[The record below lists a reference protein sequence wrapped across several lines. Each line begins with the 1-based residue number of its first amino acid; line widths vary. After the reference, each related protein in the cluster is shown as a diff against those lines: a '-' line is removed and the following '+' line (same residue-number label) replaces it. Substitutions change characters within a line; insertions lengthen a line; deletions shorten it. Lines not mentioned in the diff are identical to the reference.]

1 MPESG
6 IEQKKLCFVVQGFG
20 EKTDFT
26 DGRTLNLD
34 ASYQMIK
41 EAVEEAGLQCLRA
54 DEIKHSGTIDKP
66 MYEQILHAD
75 LVIADLSTYNVNA
88 AYELGIRYGLRRY
101 ATIIVAEDKF
111 KNPFDVS
118 HIVIRTYEHLG
129 KDIGMSEYRRFKK
142 ELTDAIIEI
151 MAKKEEDSPVYTF
164 LQNLNPP
171 VEGDDAI
178 KKAEVRAPVKD
189 SPVTTFLQ
197 NVQPPV
203 EADEI
208 KIAEVPAPMAGV
220 AEQPS
225 DRSAKEL
232 LDQAIAAREKEDFAL
247 AKGLLQAVRQMR
259 PNDDYV
265 VQQLALVTYKGK
277 KPDPKAAL
285 EEARTILEKLN
296 PDSSND
302 PETLGLWG
310 AVHKRLWDM
319 TANRNNLDESIAAYE
334 RGFYLKQ
341 DYYNGINLAFLLNVR
356 AVQEEQA
363 GEKAEAIADFVLA
376 RRVRHEVLNICQKAL
391 EGGPKSDADKYW
403 ILATMW
409 EATVGIEDEAAALK
423 WGQQAEA
430 SKAEPWMRE
439 STRTQ
444 IEKLR
449 ALLAVSP
456 LTHLKP

>member
-1 MPESG
+1 MPQSG
-6 IEQKKLCFVVQGFG
+6 TEEKKLCFVVQGFG
-20 EKTDFT
+20 EKTDLT
-26 DGRTLNLD
+26 DGRKLNLD

-142 ELTDAIIEI
+142 VLSDAIIEI

-171 VEGDDAI
+171 VEGDVT
-178 KKAEVRAPVKD
+178 KKPEVPAPVRD
-189 SPVTTFLQ
+189 SPVTTFLK
-197 NVQPPV
+197 NPQPPV

-208 KIAEVPAPMAGV
+208 KIAEVPAPMPTV

-225 DRSAKEL
+225 ERSAKEL
-232 LDQAIAAREKEDFAL
+232 LDQAIAARDKEDFAL

-341 DYYNGINLAFLLNVR
+341 DYYNGINFAFLLNVR
-356 AVQEEQA
+356 AAQEERA

-376 RRVRHEVLNICQKAL
+376 RRVRREVLKICQQAL
-391 EGGPKSDADKYW
+391 EAGPTSDDDRYW

-409 EATVGIEDEAAALK
+409 EAAVGFEDEAAALK

-430 SKAEPWMRE
+430 SKPEPWMRE
-439 STRTQ
+439 STQTQ
-444 IEKLR
+444 IGKLR
-449 ALLAVSP
+449 DLLKVSP

>member
-1 MPESG
+1 MPESAS
-6 IEQKKLCFVVQGFG
+6 EEKKLCFVVQGFG

-26 DGRTLNLD
+26 DGRKLNLD

-41 EAVEEAGLQCLRA
+41 EAVEEAGLKCLRA

-142 ELTDAIIEI
+142 ELSDAIIEI
-151 MAKKEEDSPVYTF
+151 MAKEMEDSPVYTF
-164 LQNLNPP
+164 LQDL
-171 VEGDDAI
+171 
-178 KKAEVRAPVKD
+178 
-189 SPVTTFLQ
+189 
-197 NVQPPV
+197 QPPV
-203 EADEI
+203 EEAAT
-208 KIAEVPAPMAGV
+208 KKPEVRASMASV
-220 AEQPS
+220 AAQPG
-225 DRSAKEL
+225 DQSAKEL
-232 LDQAIAAREKEDFAL
+232 LDQALAARDKEDFAL

-285 EEARTILEKLN
+285 EEARTMLTSLN

-310 AVHKRLWDM
+310 AVHKRLWDA
-319 TANRNNLDESIAAYE
+319 TADRKNLDESIAAYE

-341 DYYNGINLAFLLNVR
+341 DYYNGINYAFLLNVR
-356 AVQEEQA
+356 AAQEERE
-363 GEKAEAIADFVLA
+363 GDKAEAIADFVLA
-376 RRVRHEVLNICQKAL
+376 RRARREVLKICQQAL
-391 EGGPKSDADKYW
+391 EAGPTSDDDRYW

-409 EATVGIEDEAAALK
+409 EAAVGLEDEAEALK
-423 WGQQAEA
+423 WGQQTGE
-430 SKAEPWMRE
+430 SKAQSWMRE
-439 STRTQ
+439 TTQ
-444 IEKLR
+444 TQLEKLKS
-449 ALLAVSP
+449 LLAVSP